1 MNKLNSKI
9 FSLPIYLRGT
19 KLIVRQKMKDSTGKK
34 IKMLRRQ
41 KKWAQK
47 DMAGMLDIS
56 VPAYSKIECEIT
68 DINITRLMQVAEV
81 LGVEPGALLPGHS
94 GEERVKQEN
103 NRLKEKLQYIEK
115 EMMNLQAKLIG
126 MYEAR

>member
-1 MNKLNSKI
+1 MN
-9 FSLPIYLRGT
+9 
-19 KLIVRQKMKDSTGKK
+19 DSTGKK

-68 DINITRLMQVAEV
+68 DINITRLIQVADV
-81 LGVEPGALLPGHS
+81 LGVEPCTLLPGHN
-94 GEERVKQEN
+94 GDDLLKEENKK
-103 NRLKEKLQYIEK
+103 LKEKLQYVEK